1 MHENDMKV
9 IDNAKNG
16 NKDAMTKLIED
27 NNGLIWSIVRRFNG
41 RGYDIEDLY
50 QIGTIGFIKAIQR
63 FDTSFEVRLS
73 TYAVPYILGEIKRY
87 IRDDGPIKVSRS
99 IKELNV
105 KILELQRE
113 FLHKYGR
120 DISLE
125 EISKELKIS
134 KEEIAMALDS
144 ARPVDSIEDAKYKDN
159 KTDKTVS
166 ILEQISTGKD
176 EETEI
181 TNRITIKNLI
191 NELKSLPININSII
205 NKEVYK
211 EITNDI
217 YKENDIFFIGRNVD
231 YALCMEGSL
240 KLKEISYIHSEAYA
254 AGELKHG
261 TISLIDNNTPVFAIV
276 TKDSIKEKTIS
287 NIKEVKSRGAKVI
300 LVTNDINIDKEIYD
314 VLIEIPKTS
323 DLLQSMLTI
332 VPLQVL
338 SYEIAKLRGCDID
351 KPKNLAKSVTVE

>member
-1 MHENDMKV
+1 MYENDMKV

-41 RGYDIEDLY
+41 RGFDIEDLY

-63 FDTSFEVRLS
+63 FDTSFEVKLS

-134 KEEIAMALDS
+134 KEEIA
-144 ARPVDSIEDAKYKDN
+144 
-159 KTDKTVS
+159 
-166 ILEQISTGKD
+166 
-176 EETEI
+176 
-181 TNRITIKNLI
+181 
-191 NELKSLPININSII
+191 
-205 NKEVYK
+205 
-211 EITNDI
+211 
-217 YKENDIFFIGRNVD
+217 
-231 YALCMEGSL
+231 
-240 KLKEISYIHSEAYA
+240 
-254 AGELKHG
+254 
-261 TISLIDNNTPVFAIV
+261 
-276 TKDSIKEKTIS
+276 
-287 NIKEVKSRGAKVI
+287 
-300 LVTNDINIDKEIYD
+300 
-314 VLIEIPKTS
+314 
-323 DLLQSMLTI
+323 
-332 VPLQVL
+332 
-338 SYEIAKLRGCDID
+338 
-351 KPKNLAKSVTVE
+351 SVRFS

>member
-1 MHENDMKV
+1 MNENDIKLIQSAENV
-9 IDNAKNG
+9 NNEE
-16 NKDAMTKLIED
+16 MTKLIED

-191 NELKSLPININSII
+191 NELNDN
-205 NKEVYK
+205 EK
-211 EITNDI
+211 EII
-217 YKENDIFFIGRNVD
+217 LLRYYKQ
-231 YALCMEGSL
+231 
-240 KLKEISYIHSEAYA
+240 
-254 AGELKHG
+254 
-261 TISLIDNNTPVFAIV
+261 
-276 TKDSIKEKTIS
+276 KTQMQVSKILG
-287 NIKEVKSRGAKVI
+287 ITQVQVSRIERKV
-300 LVTNDINIDKEIYD
+300 LDKM
-314 VLIEIPKTS
+314 KKR
-323 DLLQSMLTI
+323 
-332 VPLQVL
+332 L
-338 SYEIAKLRGCDID
+338 SG
-351 KPKNLAKSVTVE
+351 